1 MATFGW
7 KAGAIYC
14 PHLSDAATAWFSC
27 VLGMPWAQDG
37 SGASPKLDQSTCE
50 NGFADWLTPWQKA
63 PVKWVLLAKDT
74 TVTPVQWK
82 QVGASK
88 PVTRGLALT
97 AADRRTVVERCAAR
111 LHAYVRGHT
120 DALGEEPKGD
130 ETPIFTYPL
139 ISPGIALLPS
149 YLSDSVLG
157 TSALLQVD
165 RAELP
170 PNAELVAAPVFDLSD
185 GRATP
190 KMDFQAN
197 GLIPY
202 QGPSRT
208 VGTETF
214 SFHGVF
220 VQSIPAKAYEHD
232 SARRDAP
239 HRFLTVRSRVP
250 DRQLYA
256 TLSRQ
261 FSPLRNWL
269 SAARAVG
276 APNYSGK
283 AFCSLL
289 VRLLGAGEDELVG
302 ADAVSS
308 IYEMVL
314 PREMYQAVF
323 GAAHAE
329 RPTAARQMLHTFD
342 AWISNDPSGSRVK
355 DLLAQFAAYL
365 ATVGLE
371 ESRKRVADVLLASA
385 NDAGPVGASAIAAA
399 NALYDSLEQQH
410 AAARAGWA
418 AWLAAVLH
426 VVAPPAAG
434 ANNRAAAIE
443 FILEGAKAGMRDVTG
458 QVGCIL
464 DDDVLRL
471 LNGQIDYAPGF
482 WEKVHDEADDV
493 QAALASAKPLYI
505 APIVQRLAAS
515 EPNVAAELD
524 KAYDQA
530 ARAVVGAA
538 QESDPQADDPPLQLA
553 FRPAAETRSTPE
565 SIRGCLLA
573 LRIGVPRSPT
583 DTDWK
588 KRAWI
593 TSAWAQPW
601 QGDGKFGPEFV
612 ANGGGKALFCDTQGS
627 TQSDGLDE
635 QVAVYGGVPL
645 LAADEEESPNPSMPE
660 VFRAVPASNEV
671 PALAYGARYG
681 GFCVTVDNAG
691 AIVEP
696 QLRGAHPGEP
706 LEPLPASHFDS
717 DGTNNAPP
725 PFRYLSRRPPGA
737 PVFKGYE
744 DWGVKQDTLTLR
756 ASGREPGAHHVAVL
770 YSGAGYAEQK
780 PSQDVLVLAPSV
792 GPDFIQRWLA
802 ADALVDAGDPF
813 RWESVRNM
821 TLADVYALRQDAK
834 SSKMLAFTHP
844 AVSAVEISAT
854 WFNGNPL
861 SPSHDTSKLQW
872 KVEHFRS
879 GQWIEAEALTLHV
892 VQAPAT
898 AAHSFKLDATG
909 RAINIVVPKGMQ
921 VRLEA
926 RSLIPEALIQ
936 GIYARLQ
943 KTALVMSDPTIVRPY
958 VLHIGGHAYESREP
972 QVMWIESLPEVP
984 ATEDIFDLDPAD
996 FRLRVPKSSTDA
1008 QEIALIFEPGPA
1020 SPRSAHWIARVGLE
1034 HKRWQWSGYPIR
1046 FPASGSL
1053 ESWLPL
1059 YAGVK
1064 DYMPELPTA
1073 GFSTKLVAGG
1083 QWELQSLVMKPIP
1096 LPAVRPANH
1105 MGIVAKAIPRFAKL
1119 MDAATLAR
1127 AKPTYVFDHV
1137 FGVPRPGGERL
1148 SAPVWNEAIPMPQTV
1163 HVDAAGKV
1171 TQLSRGNLLVLA
1183 DPLYDTSD
1191 TAAFGGIAERIEFDV
1206 VATWDVAKTPAAP
1219 RIVEAGPNPIF
1230 HGAPKSTEAQPGF
1243 AFDPV
1248 FGLTYD
1254 KALGG
1259 RAAQSGIVLRPSNTE
1274 GRWTLA
1280 KCHLR
1285 RFVMPELMLGT
1296 ELPEAA
1302 TRNPIGWSGKLGLRQ
1317 VEQSWVPQDFVI
1329 YANAPIKDVQLP
1341 GYSIQL
1347 PTLNDTFA
1355 RAYLVTWH
1363 RGPWA
1368 QAEPTWR
1375 PLVRLYERGSTFADW
1390 TLKRQLTPFDAG
1402 VADFVPL
1409 GKGEGSLAISYQGTA
1424 RAYRIDVS
1432 DFTESR
1438 WLTFIGGFGLEVP
1451 PSGEQIEVVHAGIGY
1466 TVRPLN
1472 AAHMPRL
1479 GSKDD
1484 LRPSLL
1490 LVFAPQLDLM
1500 RGRIESEG
1508 GELVGV
1514 YAAKLVVPGSSV
1526 HFDEAILPCDRPP
1539 GECQAL
1545 LIQVQRHNVES
1556 PEHVI
1561 AAGQWM
1567 DMVECLFPQESRNKE
1582 ASLRFLPEYIGPLRI
1597 TG

>member
-7 KAGAIYC
+7 KAGATYS
-14 PHLSDAATAWFSC
+14 PHLSDAATASFSC

-37 SGASPKLDQSTCE
+37 TGATPKLDQSICE
-50 NGFADWLTPWQKA
+50 SGFADWLTPWHKA

-74 TVTPVQWK
+74 TVVPAQWK
-82 QVGASK
+82 EVGASK
-88 PVTRGLALT
+88 PVTQGLALT
-97 AADRRTVVERCAAR
+97 AAERRTVVEQCAAR

-139 ISPGIALLPS
+139 VSPGIALLPA

-165 RAELP
+165 RADLP
-170 PNAELVAAPVFDLSD
+170 PDAELVAAPVFDLSD

-190 KMDFQAN
+190 KMEFQAN

-208 VGTETF
+208 VGTEVF
-214 SFHGVF
+214 RFHGVF

-232 SARRDAP
+232 GARQDAP

-323 GAAHAE
+323 GAAHAD
-329 RPTAARQMLHTFD
+329 RPAAARQMLQTFE
-342 AWISNDPSGSRVK
+342 AWIGNDPSGSRVK

-365 ATVGLE
+365 ATVGLDE
-371 ESRKRVADVLLASA
+371 NRKRVADVLLASA
-385 NDAGPVGASAIAAA
+385 NDPQPVGVDAIKAA

-410 AAARAGWA
+410 GAARAGWA
-418 AWLAAVLH
+418 AWLAAVLPI
-426 VVAPPAAG
+426 VAPAAA
-434 ANNRAAAIE
+434 ANHRAAAIE
-443 FILEGAKAGMRDVTG
+443 FILEGAKTGMRDATG
-458 QVGCIL
+458 QAGSVL

-471 LNGQIDYAPGF
+471 LNGQIDYALDF
-482 WEKVHDEADDV
+482 WEKVHDEADDIE
-493 QAALASAKPLYI
+493 AALTSAKQLYI
-505 APIVQRLAAS
+505 GPIVQRLAAS

-524 KAYDQA
+524 QAYDRA
-530 ARAVVGAA
+530 AKAVVAAA
-538 QESDPQADDPPLQLA
+538 QEADPQADDPPLQLA
-553 FRPAAETRSTPE
+553 FRPAAEPE
-565 SIRGCLLA
+565 SQWIRGCLLA
-573 LRIGVPRSPT
+573 LRIGVPRSST
-583 DTDWK
+583 DTEWK

-593 TSAWAQPW
+593 TNAWARPMGSGQL
-601 QGDGKFGPEFV
+601 GPEFV
-612 ANGGGKALFCDTQGS
+612 ANDGRKAVFCDTQGA
-627 TQSDGLDE
+627 TLSDGLIE

-645 LAADEEESPNPSMPE
+645 LAANEEESPSPSMPE
-660 VFRAVPASNEV
+660 MFRAVPTSNEV
-671 PALAYGARYG
+671 PPLAYGARYG
-681 GFCVTVDNAG
+681 GFSVTVDNAG

-696 QLRGAHPGEP
+696 QLRGGHPGEP
-706 LEPLPASHFDS
+706 LEPLAANHFDS
-717 DGTNNAPP
+717 DGTSNAPE
-725 PFRYLSRRPPGA
+725 PFQYLSRRPPGA

-770 YSGAGYAEQK
+770 YSGAGYANAE
-780 PSQDVLVLAPSV
+780 PSQDVLVRAPSV
-792 GPDFIQRWLA
+792 GPEFIQRWLA
-802 ADALVDAGDPF
+802 ADALVDAGDAF
-813 RWESVRNM
+813 RWERVRNM
-821 TLADVYALRQDAK
+821 TLAEVDALRQDARTSQK
-834 SSKMLAFTHP
+834 LAFTHP
-844 AVSAVEISAT
+844 AASAVEISAT
-854 WFNGNPL
+854 WFDGNPL
-861 SPSHDTSKLQW
+861 TPSHGTSKQQW
-872 KVEHFRS
+872 NVEHFS
-879 GQWIEAEALTLHV
+879 GGQWLEAETLTLRI

-898 AAHSFKLDATG
+898 AAHSFQLDASG
-909 RAINIVVPKGMQ
+909 RAIDIVVPKGKQ
-921 VRLEA
+921 VRIEA
-926 RSLIPEALIQ
+926 RTLIPKPLMD
-936 GIYARLQ
+936 GFHARLQ
-943 KTALVMSDPTIVRPY
+943 KAALVMSDPRIVRPY
-958 VLHIGGHAYESREP
+958 VPHAGGQAYESREP

-984 ATEDIFDLDPAD
+984 ATAGLFNLDPTD
-996 FRLRVPKSSTDA
+996 FDLRVPEWSTDP
-1008 QEIALIFEPGPA
+1008 QEVSLAFEPA
-1020 SPRSAHWIARVGLE
+1020 SPRSAHWIARLELE

-1053 ESWLPL
+1053 EAWLPL

-1073 GFSTKLVAGG
+1073 GFSTKLVPGG
-1083 QWELQSLVMKPIP
+1083 RWELESLVMKSVP

-1105 MGIVAKAIPRFAKL
+1105 MGIVATAIPRFAKL
-1119 MDAATLAR
+1119 LDAATLAR
-1127 AKPTYVFDHV
+1127 AKPMHV
-1137 FGVPRPGGERL
+1137 FKHVAGVPRPGGERL
-1148 SAPVWNEAIPMPQTV
+1148 SAPVWNEAIPMPRTV

-1219 RIVEAGPNPIF
+1219 RIIEAGPNPIF
-1230 HGAPKSTEAQPGF
+1230 HGAPLPTEAQPGF
-1243 AFDPV
+1243 GIDPV

-1254 KALGG
+1254 KAPGG
-1259 RAAQSGIVLRPSNTE
+1259 RAAQSGIVLRPSNTQ

-1280 KCHLR
+1280 KCRLR
-1285 RFVMPELMLGT
+1285 RFVLPELMLGT
-1296 ELPEAA
+1296 QLPRAA
-1302 TRNPIGWSGKLGLRQ
+1302 TQNPSGWSGELGLRQ

-1329 YANAPIKDVQLP
+1329 YSDAPVSNLQLP
-1341 GYSIQL
+1341 GYPIQL
-1347 PTLNDTFA
+1347 PTSTGAFA

-1363 RGPWA
+1363 RERWA
-1368 QAEPTWR
+1368 QADPTWR
-1375 PLVRLYERGSTFADW
+1375 PLARLYELGSTFAEW

-1409 GKGEGSLAISYQGTA
+1409 GKGEGSLQLSYQGTA
-1424 RAYRIDVS
+1424 LAYRIDVS

-1451 PSGEQIEVVHAGIGY
+1451 PSGEQIEVARTGNGY
-1466 TVRPLN
+1466 SVRSLN
-1472 AAHMPRL
+1472 LPHMPRL
-1479 GSKDD
+1479 GTKDD
-1484 LRPSLL
+1484 LCPSLL

-1514 YAAKLVVPGSSV
+1514 YAATQVETGSPV
-1526 HFDEAILPCDRPP
+1526 DFDEAILPCDRPP
-1539 GECQAL
+1539 GECQVL

-1556 PEHVI
+1556 PEHVV
-1561 AAGQWM
+1561 AAGKWM
-1567 DMVECLFPQESRNKE
+1567 EMVECLFPQEGSNKE
-1582 ASLRFLPEYIGPLRI
+1582 ASLRFLPEYIGPLKI
-1597 TG
+1597 KS